1 MKITCLLVCQVRPP
15 DGVTCGSRWPG
26 LTFLEV
32 CFHLSLQ
39 RVTCVAGSELMRAGK
54 SPACF
59 ALSDSACLQNAHRQ
73 SELVGGSIFHGGG
86 QNFFKR
92 KCDAREGELHW
103 AAHRLLRK
111 MFDNSLHRNVREV
124 GLFRLG
130 KRDACDPI
138 LERIKL
144 MVKACY
150 IEGCPRRTWVALV
163 DGEEITLDTWNIK
176 VNVFI

>member
-1 MKITCLLVCQVRPP
+1 MQASHLHVLHCLILLVFRMLI
-15 DGVTCGSRWPG
+15 DKASSW
-26 LTFLEV
+26 
-32 CFHLSLQ
+32 
-39 RVTCVAGSELMRAGK
+39 VAPSSMEAAR
-54 SPACF
+54 
-59 ALSDSACLQNAHRQ
+59 
-73 SELVGGSIFHGGG
+73 
-86 QNFFKR
+86 FFPKR

-150 IEGCPRRTWVALV
+150 IEGCPRRTWVPLV
-163 DGEEITLDTWNIK
+163 DCEEITLDTWNIK
-176 VNVFI
+176 VHVCI

>member
-1 MKITCLLVCQVRPP
+1 MQASHLHVLHCLILLVFRMLI
-15 DGVTCGSRWPG
+15 DKASSW
-26 LTFLEV
+26 
-32 CFHLSLQ
+32 
-39 RVTCVAGSELMRAGK
+39 VAPSSMEAAR
-54 SPACF
+54 
-59 ALSDSACLQNAHRQ
+59 
-73 SELVGGSIFHGGG
+73 
-86 QNFFKR
+86 NFFKR

-150 IEGCPRRTWVALV
+150 IEGCPHQTWVPLV

-176 VNVFI
+176 VNVFT